1 MLISAST
8 ALVSISV
15 AAVSSP
21 IMAPP
26 ADLRPGRRPSRRII
40 APAVVLGSLVL
51 AAGIGL
57 SGAAVAT
64 APTAPPGSPALAA
77 STPSPPGSLVA
88 SPSPAPS
95 APAETV
101 PTRAATHAIE
111 VRARLQ
117 IALDAARKRLGI
129 PGVSVTVIFPDGTSW
144 LGSSGLADVQ
154 GRISVDSGTAF
165 AVGSIS
171 KTYTA
176 ALILAL
182 VGEGRIALDM
192 PARSYL
198 PESGLDWRITVREL
212 LNHTSGLDDFF
223 IHASTDRALLAE
235 TSATWTPARSLGYV
249 GKRYFVPG
257 HGWHYSNT
265 NYLYL
270 GLIAERVAGKP
281 LAQQLRERFLG
292 PQDLDDT
299 WYQAAEKPRSQT
311 AHGYRFAN
319 PKRAAKPIDLSDG
332 TPVVPFTSVVTAAAG
347 AGSIAATSSDVA
359 RWARAL
365 YTGQVLGPAMTDE
378 MFNAIAGTAAYAPRV
393 GYGFGVQAFPI
404 VGHATLGHSGR
415 LLGFRAAVRYLPAD
429 SLTIAVL
436 TNQSRADPGLIVVDL
451 LGIVFAPPPSCSRCS
466 QPS

>member
-1 MLISAST
+1 
-8 ALVSISV
+8 
-15 AAVSSP
+15 
-21 IMAPP
+21 MAPS
-26 ADLRPGRRPSRRII
+26 ADLRPGRGPSRRII
-40 APAVVLGSLVL
+40 AIAVVLGSVVL

-64 APTAPPGSPALAA
+64 APTSPPGSPALAA
-77 STPSPPGSLVA
+77 PTQGPPGSPAA
-88 SPSPAPS
+88 STSPAPS
-95 APAETV
+95 APAETPPAETA
-101 PTRAATHAIE
+101 PTRAAVHAIE
-111 VRARLQ
+111 VRLRLQ
-117 IALDAARKRLGI
+117 VALDAARKRLGI

-154 GRISVDSGTAF
+154 GKVSVDSGTAF

-198 PESGLDWRITVREL
+198 PESGLDRRITVRRL

-223 IHASTDRALLAE
+223 IHASIDRALLAE

-257 HGWHYSNT
+257 RGWHYSNT

-281 LAQQLRERFLG
+281 LAQQLRERFFG
-292 PQDLDDT
+292 PQDLRDT

-319 PKRAAKPIDLSDG
+319 EKRAAKPIDLSDG
-332 TPVVPFTSVVTAAAG
+332 TRVVPFTSVVTASAG

-365 YTGQVLGPAMTDE
+365 YTGQVLGQAMTDE

-436 TNQSRADPGLIVVDL
+436 TNQSRTDPGLIVGDL
-451 LGIVFAPPPSCSRCS
+451 LGIVFTPPPSCSRCS